1 MTIVA
6 YLDAIKTRLMTDP
19 VVATFQVARERSTG
33 SDGYVRV
40 RATLSDNSKLEFA
53 EYVQLA
59 ADGQV
64 NVVTYN
70 YHWADAANQLIQ
82 RWDNTPHHPEV
93 SGFPHHAH
101 ARANDVPV
109 PGQAMTVFT
118 VLDEVS
124 QRLR

>member
-19 VVATFQVARERSTG
+19 VVAT
-33 SDGYVRV
+33 
-40 RATLSDNSKLEFA
+40 
-53 EYVQLA
+53 
-59 ADGQV
+59 
-64 NVVTYN
+64 YN
-70 YHWADAANQLIQ
+70 YHWADATNQLIQ

-101 ARANDVPV
+101 ARANDVPI

-124 QRLR
+124 QRLS